1 MSTLDTSTAYT
12 IRCPMRLALFFLTSN
27 LFSVSFNVSL
37 MNMIEVTD
45 PPGESLM
52 SEEEMDIF
60 VEAFSNLKKP
70 SLLGILKVYLLR

>member
-1 MSTLDTSTAYT
+1 
-12 IRCPMRLALFFLTSN
+12 
-27 LFSVSFNVSL
+27 
-37 MNMIEVTD
+37 MIEVTD